1 MVGKLNL
8 EGIEFRFRQLFLS
21 TDTLVDVSF
30 PAVTALFTRR
40 TEGRPIREQN
50 RVPSFG
56 VKNKR
61 GAFQKDGDVSAGWY
75 FMAREVIRH
84 TSIKWRLI
92 VE

>member
-21 TDTLVDVSF
+21 TGVSS

-40 TEGRPIREQN
+40 AEGRPIREQN
-50 RVPSFG
+50 RVMRLD
-56 VKNKR
+56 VKKKR
-61 GAFQKDGDVSAGWY
+61 GTFQKDGDGSAGWC